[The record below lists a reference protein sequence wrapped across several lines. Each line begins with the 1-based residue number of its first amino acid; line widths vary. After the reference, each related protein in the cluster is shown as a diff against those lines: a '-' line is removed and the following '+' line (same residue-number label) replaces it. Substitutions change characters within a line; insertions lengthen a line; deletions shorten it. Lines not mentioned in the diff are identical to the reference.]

1 MASLQQLIPGGFN
14 SATVEPQVARSF
26 EPLPNGPY
34 EVEITDADVIELKS
48 GNGTGL
54 KIEYTVVTP
63 EHFSNRKIWQNLNIK
78 HTNEQTEQ
86 IAQSQLSALCRAV
99 GIGVLNDTDDLF
111 GKMLR
116 VGVKIRPA
124 KGEYPASNDITG
136 YEALGTAMPAAASRP
151 AAAPTRAAAP
161 ATAAKTPA
169 WKK

>member
-34 EVEITDADVIELKS
+34 EVEITDADVADLKS

-63 EHFSNRKIWQNLNIK
+63 EQFANRKIWQNLNIK

-99 GIGVLNDTDDLF
+99 GIGVLSDTDDLF
-111 GKMLR
+111 GKILR

-124 KGEYPASNDITG
+124 KGDYAASNDITG
-136 YEALGTAMPAAASRP
+136 YEALGTS
-151 AAAPTRAAAP
+151 APTAQRQAPARAAAP
-161 ATAAKTPA
+161 AAGATKTPP